1 MGKQFTGR
9 TVDADAPFLGAAFW
23 TDGKSVTGI
32 VSKIFDTEVERKG
45 QLVKAKALQLLL
57 NEPVEVDGEEWDRVS
72 VGNLAG
78 IKMAI
83 DVAKD
88 ENGRPLGGGIIL
100 KDIVTLTCE
109 SRKKAKKPDYSDRLN
124 FKLELERP

>member
-1 MGKQFTGR
+1 MGKRFTGK
-9 TVDADAPFLGAAFW
+9 TTDADAPFLGAEFW

-45 QLVKAKALQLLL
+45 VLVRAKALQLLL
-57 NEPVEVDGEEWDRVS
+57 YEPVDVDGEEWDRVS

-88 ENGRPLGGGIIL
+88 ESGKPLGGGIIL

-109 SRKKAKKPDYSDRLN
+109 GRKKAKKADYSDRLN
-124 FKLELERP
+124 FILEIERP

>member
-1 MGKQFTGR
+1 MGKRFTGR
-9 TVDADAPFLGAAFW
+9 TIDADAPFLGAEFW

-45 QLVKAKALQLLL
+45 QLVKARALVLLL

-72 VGNLAG
+72 VGNLAR

-88 ENGRPLGGGIIL
+88 ENGRPLGRGLIP
-100 KDIVTLTCE
+100 KDLVTPTC
-109 SRKKAKKPDYSDRLN
+109 
-124 FKLELERP
+124 